1 MKLFLS
7 LLILTINIFS
17 QSDVPSFYSATN
29 MGELTN
35 DDIDEASGIASSYK
49 NKGILWTHNDSG
61 GENRIFA
68 IDTNGI
74 SRGVYYISGAV
85 NRDWEDIVVGPGPVE
100 GVSYLY
106 IADIGDN
113 DSEYS
118 EKFIFRVPEPEVP
131 LGQENITQILIDV
144 ETITFKYPDNERDAE
159 TLLIDPTTKDLYVVG
174 KRDTKVRLYKIAYP
188 QLTNTTFYV
197 ELAAQLTLPD
207 DPEDDTPYNYITSG
221 SISLDGTEILLKSY
235 RNVYY
240 WSRENGTTIA
250 DAMSVDPEYLTYTQE
265 PQGEAIGWKNY
276 GNNGYFTLSEE
287 TGVSVGDLTF
297 YPPAQLYYYERS
309 SLVAVEEFRIDYDFN
324 LEQNYPNPF
333 NPTTSISYSIPKE
346 SEVRLR
352 IYDNLGEE
360 IFQLVNEK
368 QEEGK
373 HEIIFDASKLVSG
386 IYYYSLNIDGFV
398 QTKKMVVL
406 K

>member
-29 MGELTN
+29 MGDLTN

-74 SRGVYYISGAV
+74 GRGVYYLSGV
-85 NRDWEDIVVGPGPVE
+85 ENRDWEDILVGPGSIE
-100 GVSYLY
+100 GVSYIY

-113 DSEYS
+113 DSEHGKKY
-118 EKFIFRVPEPEVP
+118 IYRIPEPDVALDNDNTTKILSEV
-131 LGQENITQILIDV
+131 EV
-144 ETITFKYPDNERDAE
+144 ITFKYPDDERDAE
-159 TLLIDPTTKDLYVVG
+159 TLLIDSTTKDLYVVG
-174 KRDTKVRLYKIAYP
+174 KRDTKVRLYKISYP
-188 QLTNTTFYV
+188 YSTNTTFDV
-197 ELAAQLTLPD
+197 EIVAKLTLPD
-207 DPEDDTPYNYITSG
+207 DPEENTPYNYITSG
-221 SISLDGTEILLKSY
+221 SISLDGSEIIIKSY
-235 RNVYY
+235 SNVYY
-240 WSRENGTTIA
+240 WSRENGATIA
-250 DAMSVDPEYLTYTQE
+250 EAMSVDPEYLTYTQE

-287 TGVSVGDLTF
+287 DVTVGGITLSF
-297 YPPAQLYYYERS
+297 PAQLYYYERS
-309 SLVAVEEFRIDYDFN
+309 SPVAVEESIIDYDFN

-333 NPTTSISYSIPKE
+333 NPSTLISYSIPNE
-346 SEVRLR
+346 AEVRLR
-352 IYDNLGEE
+352 IYDNLGRA
-360 IFQLVNEK
+360 IFQLANEK

-386 IYYYSLNIDGFV
+386 IYYYSLNVDGFV